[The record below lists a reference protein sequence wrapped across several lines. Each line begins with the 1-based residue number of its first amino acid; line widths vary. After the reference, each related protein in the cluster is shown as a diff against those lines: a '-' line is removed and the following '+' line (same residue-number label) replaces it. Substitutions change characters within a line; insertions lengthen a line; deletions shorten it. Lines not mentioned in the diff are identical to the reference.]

1 MACKYYLN
9 GVESKLYTDLFGYMD
24 TVAPDNKNVNK
35 VHKILR
41 DHSIAT
47 KKFKNTIYVQQ
58 NNFRS
63 ALRDIKRINNKYPG
77 LISTEYVKMTPQ
89 TIYSPAAELHVLT
102 INEDLLKRIPAEG
115 TNNADI
121 TSDNKTDVDQ
131 YLRFAAPAAERDDAF
146 LDDLARREN
155 TSNSKFSNLE
165 TEELKNAYKVAGEL
179 QESFAK
185 AGINVNVVFDASI
198 DNIGQVQIEADEVA
212 FEDDGTPVQTGTPTI
227 RINPEKVKK
236 DTTYHEFGHIYIDL
250 LGVSDPVV
258 AQAIAEL
265 RDTELYNQVEQ
276 AYPELQGEMLDK
288 EVLATA
294 IGLEGAKIVRK
305 NPNKL
310 QRLFNKLFRAIGKLF
325 GVSPNT
331 AAVLAEE
338 MFAGKLRSEG
348 MINRLSPYVQ
358 ASKEEV
364 KLKELVDNARV
375 RITQEIYEINKLPE
389 DQVSDDQ
396 LTTLRRLE
404 NSLQR
409 VTKVED
415 LFDLVDAMGD
425 ALNRT
430 EVAYANIMAIPEN
443 ERGTSEN
450 LRKMWELK
458 KQLDSL
464 EMLQSVKSL
473 LITKKRNA
481 FKKDT
486 SFMNEMESFEAF
498 TTLEDK
504 VNAILTQAESL
515 DQDFKEDV
523 IPMLAQ
529 SMIGLSNKDLPA
541 DIQKLIDN
549 AKKFTRSKGLDESDL
564 AYIELKGRYNKGE
577 LTDQEFKLKKS
588 KLYIEQL
595 KQKQLK
601 NYKDLVSELT
611 TAHKDKS
618 GYSYYFDPIIY
629 SSDRGI
635 QLLVKTVTQAN
646 LESNDMTLDL
656 KSKLAPMY
664 ERFAAGQN
672 ESNVEELNDPVLE
685 EITIGGM
692 KRLALV
698 NPIDSERYY
707 KELTEEKNRLGKKH
721 GIPRKQDY
729 TNSEGDVNYAS
740 FNRDLDSWGN
750 SESKGGRY
758 RKELSKWTDKNLEA
772 IPGYKQELAKLDKE
786 IKIQAD
792 IINALKNEGVG
803 KSEALSNARIRK
815 NELEKFRNRNYIN
828 EKPAGDF
835 LRPKASVYAN
845 EKYTKIQNDP
855 RLKEYYDFII
865 QEFQAAQRMI
875 GLKQMEKNGWDK
887 YSYLMPTYRKEDID
901 RLKEKGVY
909 NTIQDTL
916 KDGFT
921 IQETN
926 HDYYTYNENNRDIEK
941 KIPIYAVNKVPSGE
955 VSRDVA
961 SSLYRFRHMAHN
973 FKSKSEIVGQ
983 VMFFQD
989 LLKNRKTL
997 ETNSAGIQLI
1007 QKAAKQMG
1015 IDMPKLKEGES
1026 NNYKHVQEW
1035 LDSVMFGQSNLQQD
1049 FTIFGKTF
1057 SANEAVGTIN
1067 SFTAI
1072 STLSFNL
1079 LQGAN
1084 QSILDNLMMLQE
1096 SIAGQFMDKGDLA
1109 WAKGEYW
1116 SSGMAVTD
1124 IGRFDPKSKIGKA
1137 VEFFDALTE
1146 FTDSEGN
1153 QIVGGKSRKL
1163 AKSGNLLFLQQ
1174 AAEHELSATR
1184 MLALMKNLEGKLEDS
1199 DGNVI
1204 MNEDGKPANLYDML
1218 IVDDNGKMS
1227 VDPRVANFSRLDFIM
1242 KLQGLSRRTNQ
1253 IKSKMHTNM
1262 LQRRWWGKLFMLFR
1276 NWMPPGIRRR
1286 YGHGGNSTIHVDEE
1300 LGAVTQGMYI
1310 SFWNLITESIS
1321 DKSFAYGRMTEMEQQ
1336 NVKRTAVELS
1346 SLMGA
1351 MLLVGFLAD
1360 LDDEDET
1367 WLSNFALYQAK
1378 RYETEIMQ
1386 WTPLVGTKEAFR
1398 ILQSPTA
1405 TARPILKGGE
1415 LLGQLFSEGAY
1426 AIGLGDKKE
1435 VFYQRK
1441 SGKYQK
1447 GDRKIRKDFEDLFPI
1462 FRGLQKSRNPQDA
1475 YKWFTTLD

>member
-24 TVAPDNKNVNK
+24 TTAPEKKTVNNL
-35 VHKILR
+35 HRILR
-41 DHSIAT
+41 DHNIAT
-47 KKFKNTIYVQQ
+47 KKHKGTIYVQQ
-58 NNFRS
+58 SNFRS

-102 INEDLLKRIPAEG
+102 INEALLKEIPAEG
-115 TNNADI
+115 PNNADI
-121 TSDNKTDVDQ
+121 TSDNQTEIDQ
-131 YLRFAAPAAERDDAF
+131 YLRFVAPEQVPGAERDDAF
-146 LDDLARREN
+146 LDELARREN

-165 TEELKNAYKVAGEL
+165 EEELKNAYRVAGEL

-185 AGINVNVVFDASI
+185 AGITVEVEFDTSI
-198 DNIGQVQIEADEVA
+198 ENIGQVDAYVEGQN
-212 FEDDGTPVQTGTPTI
+212 PTI

-258 AQAIAEL
+258 AQAILEL
-265 RDTELYNQVEQ
+265 RDTDLYKQVEQ
-276 AYPELQGEMLDK
+276 RYPELQGEMLDK

-310 QRLFNKLFRAIGKLF
+310 QRLLNKLFRAIGKLF

-331 AAVLAEE
+331 AAILAEE
-338 MFAGKLRSEG
+338 MFAGKLRAEG
-348 MINRLSPYVQ
+348 MINPLSPYVQ
-358 ASKEEV
+358 ASKEEI
-364 KLKELVDNARV
+364 KLQELVDNARV
-375 RITQEIYEINKLPE
+375 RIKQELFELQKLPE
-389 DQVSDDQ
+389 DQIDEDQ

-404 NSLQR
+404 NSLTR
-409 VTKVED
+409 VSQVED
-415 LFDLVDAMGD
+415 LLDLVNAMGD
-425 ALNRT
+425 AFNRT
-430 EVAYANIMAIPEN
+430 ERKYEEIMSIPED
-443 ERGTSEN
+443 ERGTTQN
-450 LRKMWELK
+450 LQKMWELK

-464 EMLQSVKSL
+464 EMFQSIKDL
-473 LITKKRNA
+473 LITKRRKA
-481 FKKDT
+481 KKSADEIR
-486 SFMNEMESFEAF
+486 SIEKFN
-498 TTLEDK
+498 TLEER
-504 VNAILTQAESL
+504 VNAILDEAKSL
-515 DQDFKEDV
+515 DLEFSDNV
-523 IPMLAQ
+523 LPMLAQ
-529 SMIGLSNKDLPA
+529 SLIGFTHKDLSA
-541 DIQKLIDN
+541 DIQKKIDN
-549 AKKFTRSKGLDESDL
+549 AREFTRSKGIDPTDL
-564 AYIELKGRYNKGE
+564 KYIELQDRYRKGE
-577 LTDQEFKLKKS
+577 FTKEEFKLKKS

-595 KQKQLK
+595 KQKDLK
-601 NYKDLVSELT
+601 NYKDLVVELRA
-611 TAHKDKS
+611 AHKDKS
-618 GYSYYFDPIIY
+618 AASYYFDPIVY

-635 QLLVKTVTQAN
+635 QLLVKAVQQAN

-656 KSKLAPMY
+656 KSKLAPIY

-685 EITIGGM
+685 VVEVNGM

-707 KELTEEKNRLGKKH
+707 KDLEEEKIRLGEQY
-721 GIPRKQDY
+721 GIPRKEDY
-729 TNSEGDVNYAS
+729 TNDKGEVNYAS
-740 FNRDLDSWGN
+740 FKKDLDSWGN
-750 SESKGGRY
+750 NESKGGRY
-758 RKELSKWTDKNLEA
+758 YQKLSEWNQENTEP
-772 IPGYKQELAKLDKE
+772 IPGWQKERDQIKKE
-786 IKIQAD
+786 IKIQAS
-792 IINALKNEGVG
+792 IISELKA
-803 KSEALSNARIRK
+803 KKDLTSEALANARTRK
-815 NELEKFRNRNYIN
+815 NTLEGILNKNLIN
-828 EKPAGDF
+828 EKPAGDWI
-835 LRPKASVYAN
+835 RPKVS
-845 EKYTKIQNDP
+845 KYTNERYTAIQNDP

-865 QEFQAAQRMI
+865 QEFQTAQRMI
-875 GLKQMEKNGWDK
+875 GLKQMDKNGWDK
-887 YSYLMPTYRKEDID
+887 YSYLMPTYRKEDVD
-901 RLKEKGVY
+901 RLKEKGIW
-909 NTIQDTL
+909 NTIDDKL

-921 IQETN
+921 IQDTN
-926 HDYYTYNENNRDIEK
+926 HDYYTYNENNRDVEK
-941 KIPIYAVNKVPSGE
+941 RVPIYAVNRVPASE
-955 VSRDVA
+955 VSKDVA

-973 FKSKSEIVGQ
+973 FKAKSEIVGQ
-983 VMFFQD
+983 VMLFQD
-989 LLKNRKTL
+989 ILKNRKTL
-997 ETNSAGIQLI
+997 ETNSAGIQIL

-1015 IDMPKLKEGES
+1015 IPLAKLKEGES
-1026 NNYKHVQEW
+1026 YNFKHVQEW
-1035 LDSVMFGQSNLQQD
+1035 LDSVMFGQTNLQKD
-1049 FTIFGKTF
+1049 FTVFGKTF
-1057 SANEAVGTIN
+1057 SANEAVGTLN
-1067 SFTAI
+1067 AFTAI

-1084 QSILDNLMMLQE
+1084 QSILDNMMMMQE
-1096 SIAGQFMDKGDLA
+1096 GVAGQFMSKGDLA

-1146 FTDSEGN
+1146 FTDTEGN
-1153 QIVGGKSRKL
+1153 QIVGGKTRKL
-1163 AKSGNLLFLQQ
+1163 ASIGNLLFLQQ

-1204 MNEDGKPANLYDML
+1204 MNENGKPANLYDLL
-1218 IVDDNGKMS
+1218 IIDEKTGKMS

-1276 NWMPPGIRRR
+1276 NWMVPGFRRR
-1286 YGHGGNSTIHVDEE
+1286 YGHGGLGGSTIHIDEE
-1300 LGAVTQGMYI
+1300 LGAVTQGMYV
-1310 SFWNLITESIS
+1310 SFWNLIQESIE
-1321 DKSFAYGRMTEMEQQ
+1321 DKSFAYNRMTEMEQQ

-1346 SLMGA
+1346 SLLGA
-1351 MLLVGFLAD
+1351 MVLVGFLAD

-1415 LLGQLFSEGAY
+1415 LLSQLLSEGAY
-1426 AIGLGDKKE
+1426 AIGLGDQKE
-1435 VFYQRK
+1435 IFYQRK
-1441 SGKYQK
+1441 TGRYEK
-1447 GDRKIRKDFEDLFPI
+1447 GDRKIRKDFEDLLPI
-1462 FRGLQKSRNPQDA
+1462 FRGLTKSQTPQEA

>member
-24 TVAPDNKNVNK
+24 TVAPENKNVNK

-77 LISTEYVKMTPQ
+77 LISTEYIKMTPQ

-146 LDDLARREN
+146 LDELARREN

-165 TEELKNAYKVAGEL
+165 GEELKNAYRVAGEL

-185 AGINVNVVFDASI
+185 AGITVEVEFDTSI
-198 DNIGQVQIEADEVA
+198 DNIGQVDAYVEGQNPIV
-212 FEDDGTPVQTGTPTI
+212 

-265 RDTELYNQVEQ
+265 KDTELYKQVEQ

-310 QRLFNKLFRAIGKLF
+310 QKLLNRLFRAIGKLF
-325 GVSPNT
+325 GVNPNT
-331 AAVLAEE
+331 AALLAEE

-348 MINRLSPYVQ
+348 MINPLSPYVQ

-389 DQVSDDQ
+389 NQVSDDQ

-415 LFDLVDAMGD
+415 LFNLVDAMGQ

-430 EVAYANIMAIPEN
+430 EVAYANIMSIPEN
-443 ERGTSEN
+443 ERGTSAN
-450 LRKMWELK
+450 LKKMWELK

-473 LITKKRNA
+473 LISTKR
-481 FKKDT
+481 KKSVSDI
-486 SFMNEMESFEAF
+486 EVF
-498 TTLEDK
+498 TTIEDK
-504 VNAILTQAESL
+504 VNAILDQAESL
-515 DQDFKEDV
+515 DQDFKDDV

-529 SMIGLSNKDLPA
+529 SMIGLSNKDIPA
-541 DIQKLIDN
+541 EIQKLIDN
-549 AKKFTRSKGLDESDL
+549 AEEFTRSKGLDTSDL
-564 AYIELKGRYNKGE
+564 AYNELKERYDKGE

-588 KLYIEQL
+588 KLYTEQL
-595 KQKQLK
+595 KQKQLL
-601 NYKDLVSELT
+601 NYKDLVAELT
-611 TAHKDKS
+611 AAHKDKS

-635 QLLVKTVTQAN
+635 QLLVKTVTKAS

-707 KELTEEKNRLGKKH
+707 KELTEEKNRLGEKH
-721 GIPRKQDY
+721 GIPKKEQY
-729 TNSEGDVNYAS
+729 TNSQGDINYAS

-750 SESKGGRY
+750 NESKGGRY
-758 RKELSKWTDKNLEA
+758 RKELAKWTDKNLES
-772 IPGYKQELAKLDKE
+772 IPNWRQELDRLDKE

-792 IINALKNEGVG
+792 IINTLKNEGIG

-815 NELEKFRNRNYIN
+815 NELEKSRNRNYIN
-828 EKPAGDF
+828 QKPAGDW
-835 LRPKASVYAN
+835 LRPKASVYTN

-855 RLKEYYDFII
+855 RLKEYYDFVI

-941 KIPIYAVNKVPSGE
+941 KIPIYAVNKVPSRE

-1057 SANEAVGTIN
+1057 SANEAVGTLN
-1067 SFTAI
+1067 AFTAI

-1096 SIAGQFMDKGDLA
+1096 SVAGQFLNKGDLA

-1124 IGRFDPKSKIGKA
+1124 IGRFDPQSKIGKA

-1153 QIVGGKSRKL
+1153 QIVGGKARKL
-1163 AKSGNLLFLQQ
+1163 ARSGNLLFLQQ

-1184 MLALMKNLEGKLEDS
+1184 MLALMKNLEGKLKDS

-1218 IVDDNGKMS
+1218 IVDDKGKMS

-1415 LLGQLFSEGAY
+1415 LLNQLLSEGAY
-1426 AIGLGDKKE
+1426 AIGLGDQKE
-1435 VFYQRK
+1435 IFYQRK
-1441 SGKYQK
+1441 SGRYQK
-1447 GDRKIRKDFEDLFPI
+1447 GDRKIRKDFEDLLPI
-1462 FRGLQKSRNPQDA
+1462 FRGLQKTQTPQDA

>member
-146 LDDLARREN
+146 LDELARREN

-165 TEELKNAYKVAGEL
+165 REELEKVYKVAGKL

-185 AGINVNVVFDASI
+185 AGINVNIEFDTAI
-198 DNIGQVQIEADEVA
+198 DNIGQVDAYVEGEN
-212 FEDDGTPVQTGTPTI
+212 PTI

-250 LGVSDPVV
+250 LGVENPIV

-265 RDTELYNQVEQ
+265 KDTELYAQVEQ

-294 IGLEGAKIVRK
+294 IGLEGSKITRK
-305 NPNKL
+305 NPNRI
-310 QRLFNKLFRAIGKLF
+310 QRALNKLFRAIGKLF
-325 GVSPNT
+325 GVSPNS
-331 AAVLAEE
+331 AAILAEE
-338 MFAGKLRSEG
+338 MFAGELRATS
-348 MINRLSPYVQ
+348 MIKKLSPYIQ

-415 LFDLVDAMGD
+415 LFDLVDAMGE

-430 EVAYANIMAIPEN
+430 EVAYDNIMSIPED
-443 ERGTSEN
+443 ERGTSAN
-450 LRKMWELK
+450 LRKVWELK

-473 LITKKRNA
+473 LISTKR
-481 FKKDT
+481 KKSVTDI
-486 SFMNEMESFEAF
+486 EVF
-498 TTLEDK
+498 TTLEDR
-504 VNAILTQAESL
+504 VNTILIQAESL

-549 AKKFTRSKGLDESDL
+549 AKKFTRSKGLDQSDL

-672 ESNVEELNDPVLE
+672 ESNIEELNDPVLE
-685 EITIGGM
+685 EITIGGV

-707 KELTEEKNRLGKKH
+707 KELTEKKSKLGDKH
-721 GIPRKQDY
+721 SIPRKKDY
-729 TNSEGDVNYAS
+729 TNSEGVVNYAG

-750 SESKGGRY
+750 TESKGGRY
-758 RKELSKWTDKNLEA
+758 RKELAVWTDKNLEP
-772 IPGYKQELAKLDKE
+772 IPNWQQERDKINKE

-792 IINALKNEGVG
+792 IINALKNEGIG

-828 EKPAGDF
+828 EKPAGDW
-835 LRPKASVYAN
+835 LRPKASVYTN

-855 RLKEYYDFII
+855 RLKEYYDFVIE
-865 QEFQAAQRMI
+865 EFQAAQRMI

-887 YSYLMPTYRKEDID
+887 YSYLMPTYRKEDYD
-901 RLKEKGVY
+901 RARENGAW
-909 NTIQDTL
+909 NTVGDIL

-941 KIPIYAVNKVPSGE
+941 KIPIYAVNKVPSRE

-1049 FTIFGKTF
+1049 FTVFGKTF

-1084 QSILDNLMMLQE
+1084 QSILDNMMLLQE
-1096 SIAGQFMDKGDLA
+1096 GFAGQFMDKGDLA

-1116 SSGMAVTD
+1116 GSGMAVTD
-1124 IGRFDPKSKIGKA
+1124 IGRFDPQSKIGKA

-1153 QIVGGKSRKL
+1153 QIVGGKARKL
-1163 AKSGNLLFLQQ
+1163 ARSGNLLFLQQ

-1184 MLALMKNLEGKLEDS
+1184 MLALMKNLEGKLTDS

-1204 MNEDGKPANLYDML
+1204 MNKDGKPANLYDML
-1218 IVDDNGKMS
+1218 IIDKKGKMS
-1227 VDPRVANFSRLDFIM
+1227 VDPKVANFSRLDFIM

-1321 DKSFAYGRMTEMEQQ
+1321 DKSFAYGKMTEMEQQ
-1336 NVKRTAVELS
+1336 NIKRTSVELS

-1367 WLSNFALYQAK
+1367 WLTNFALYQAK

-1415 LLGQLFSEGAY
+1415 LLGQLLSEAAY
-1426 AIGLGDKKE
+1426 SIGLGDEKE